1 MATKFIVVL
10 AALAVVHGQHQ
21 GQGQGQGQASQQQ
34 NGYQTNQLHPAAVG
48 YPGFAGSYQQQQQ
61 QQIQAPAQVAAIA
74 AAPVVAPVV
83 SPVAA
88 RIEPFDPYP
97 QYAYAYDVHDPS
109 TGDFKNQH
117 ETRHGNVV
125 RGQYSLTEPD
135 GSRRTVDYTADS
147 HSGFNAIVRRNGHPS
162 Q

>member
-1 MATKFIVVL
+1 MYFQFIVVL
-10 AALAVVHGQHQ
+10 AALTFVHAQNQ
-21 GQGQGQGQASQQQ
+21 GQGQSQGQGSQQQ
-34 NGYQTNQLHPAAVG
+34 NGYHTNQLHPVQAG
-48 YPGFAGSYQQQQQ
+48 YAGFAGSYQQQQQ
-61 QQIQAPAQVAAIA
+61 QQQQIQAPAPVTTIA
-74 AAPVVAPVV
+74 AAPVV

-97 QYAYAYDVHDPS
+97 QYAYAYDIHDPS

-117 ETRHGNVV
+117 ETRHGDVV

-135 GSRRTVDYTADS
+135 GSRRTVDYTADP
-147 HSGFNAIVRRNGHPS
+147 HTGFNAIVRRSGHVG